1 MASMLR
7 RGSRAAAS
15 RALALGRAESY
26 HSVAAWRV
34 GGPTALLR
42 GVQPGED
49 GGFGG
54 KGPVS
59 DHWGGVRGRG
69 VGAFAGIDK
78 PFALGGAQTRALHAS
93 TPSQGKRD
101 GSVSPTVLEDLLKVP
116 TRSRPRTHRETHR
129 SPKPKPKPNPQNNH
143 SPRSYLFPTPHRQN
157 AQAVGIKE
165 DIDDLM
171 KNNPC
176 HSVSLGEFRTLM
188 ADRGVV
194 DASAQDETLEILQK
208 AGVIVKLDDVVYT
221 NPGQLTRD
229 VLAVL
234 PKVPSYVYGVSDTE
248 LESLEADLAAQEAEV
263 SAAAGKAR
271 WRSNAVVG
279 SGLAFMVTQFVVFLR
294 LTYVEL
300 SWDVMEPISYFAG
313 VFNAILVYIYFMVY
327 KRDFSFDD
335 WSSRMQASYTE
346 SAISKKGIDFEKYK
360 KIARKLRKVP

>member
-1 MASMLR
+1 
-7 RGSRAAAS
+7 
-15 RALALGRAESY
+15 
-26 HSVAAWRV
+26 
-34 GGPTALLR
+34 
-42 GVQPGED
+42 
-49 GGFGG
+49 
-54 KGPVS
+54 
-59 DHWGGVRGRG
+59 
-69 VGAFAGIDK
+69 
-78 PFALGGAQTRALHAS
+78 
-93 TPSQGKRD
+93 
-101 GSVSPTVLEDLLKVP
+101 
-116 TRSRPRTHRETHR
+116 
-129 SPKPKPKPNPQNNH
+129 
-143 SPRSYLFPTPHRQN
+143 
-157 AQAVGIKE
+157 
-165 DIDDLM
+165 
-171 KNNPC
+171 
-176 HSVSLGEFRTLM
+176 M

-194 DASAQDETLEILQK
+194 DANAQDETLEILQK

>member
-1 MASMLR
+1 M
-7 RGSRAAAS
+7 
-15 RALALGRAESY
+15 
-26 HSVAAWRV
+26 
-34 GGPTALLR
+34 
-42 GVQPGED
+42 
-49 GGFGG
+49 
-54 KGPVS
+54 
-59 DHWGGVRGRG
+59 
-69 VGAFAGIDK
+69 
-78 PFALGGAQTRALHAS
+78 
-93 TPSQGKRD
+93 
-101 GSVSPTVLEDLLKVP
+101 
-116 TRSRPRTHRETHR
+116 
-129 SPKPKPKPNPQNNH
+129 
-143 SPRSYLFPTPHRQN
+143 
-157 AQAVGIKE
+157 GIKE

-188 ADRGVV
+188 ADRGV
-194 DASAQDETLEILQK
+194 AATNAQDETLEILQK

-263 SAAAGKAR
+263 SSAAGKAR

>member
-1 MASMLR
+1 MS
-7 RGSRAAAS
+7 G
-15 RALALGRAESY
+15 
-26 HSVAAWRV
+26 
-34 GGPTALLR
+34 
-42 GVQPGED
+42 
-49 GGFGG
+49 
-54 KGPVS
+54 
-59 DHWGGVRGRG
+59 
-69 VGAFAGIDK
+69 
-78 PFALGGAQTRALHAS
+78 
-93 TPSQGKRD
+93 
-101 GSVSPTVLEDLLKVP
+101 
-116 TRSRPRTHRETHR
+116 RSRESINPSRSAVRRRARCTRPRRRRESATAAYRPRCWKISSRYEPDPTHVPIGRPIDR
-129 SPKPKPKPNPQNNH
+129 QIQSQNQNQNPQNNH

-188 ADRGVV
+188 ADRGVG
-194 DASAQDETLEILQK
+194 ATNAQDETLEILQK

>member
-78 PFALGGAQTRALHAS
+78 PFAVGGAQTRALHAS

-101 GSVSPTVLEDLLKVP
+101 GSVSPTVLEDLLK
-116 TRSRPRTHRETHR
+116 
-129 SPKPKPKPNPQNNH
+129 
-143 SPRSYLFPTPHRQN
+143 N

-194 DASAQDETLEILQK
+194 DANAQDETLEILQK

>member
-1 MASMLR
+1 M
-7 RGSRAAAS
+7 
-15 RALALGRAESY
+15 
-26 HSVAAWRV
+26 
-34 GGPTALLR
+34 
-42 GVQPGED
+42 
-49 GGFGG
+49 
-54 KGPVS
+54 
-59 DHWGGVRGRG
+59 
-69 VGAFAGIDK
+69 
-78 PFALGGAQTRALHAS
+78 
-93 TPSQGKRD
+93 
-101 GSVSPTVLEDLLKVP
+101 
-116 TRSRPRTHRETHR
+116 
-129 SPKPKPKPNPQNNH
+129 
-143 SPRSYLFPTPHRQN
+143 
-157 AQAVGIKE
+157 GIKE

-263 SAAAGKAR
+263 SSAAGKAR

>member
-1 MASMLR
+1 MATMLR

-101 GSVSPTVLEDLLKVP
+101 GSVSPTVLEDLLK
-116 TRSRPRTHRETHR
+116 
-129 SPKPKPKPNPQNNH
+129 
-143 SPRSYLFPTPHRQN
+143 N

-194 DASAQDETLEILQK
+194 DANAQDETLEILQK

>member
-1 MASMLR
+1 MS
-7 RGSRAAAS
+7 G
-15 RALALGRAESY
+15 
-26 HSVAAWRV
+26 
-34 GGPTALLR
+34 
-42 GVQPGED
+42 
-49 GGFGG
+49 
-54 KGPVS
+54 
-59 DHWGGVRGRG
+59 
-69 VGAFAGIDK
+69 
-78 PFALGGAQTRALHAS
+78 
-93 TPSQGKRD
+93 
-101 GSVSPTVLEDLLKVP
+101 
-116 TRSRPRTHRETHR
+116 RSRESINPSRSAVRRRARCTRPRRRRESVTVAYRPRCWKISSRYRPDPTHVLIGRPIVHQIQ
-129 SPKPKPKPNPQNNH
+129 KPKPSPQNNH

-165 DIDDLM
+165 DIDDLV

-188 ADRGVV
+188 ADRGVG

>member
-1 MASMLR
+1 MAFMLR

-78 PFALGGAQTRALHAS
+78 PFALGGAQTRALHAA

-101 GSVSPTVLEDLLKVP
+101 GSVSPTVLEDLLK
-116 TRSRPRTHRETHR
+116 
-129 SPKPKPKPNPQNNH
+129 
-143 SPRSYLFPTPHRQN
+143 N

-194 DASAQDETLEILQK
+194 DANAQDETLEILQK

>member
-1 MASMLR
+1 M
-7 RGSRAAAS
+7 
-15 RALALGRAESY
+15 
-26 HSVAAWRV
+26 
-34 GGPTALLR
+34 
-42 GVQPGED
+42 
-49 GGFGG
+49 
-54 KGPVS
+54 
-59 DHWGGVRGRG
+59 
-69 VGAFAGIDK
+69 
-78 PFALGGAQTRALHAS
+78 
-93 TPSQGKRD
+93 
-101 GSVSPTVLEDLLKVP
+101 
-116 TRSRPRTHRETHR
+116 
-129 SPKPKPKPNPQNNH
+129 
-143 SPRSYLFPTPHRQN
+143 
-157 AQAVGIKE
+157 GIKE

-194 DASAQDETLEILQK
+194 NANAQDETLEILQK

-263 SAAAGKAR
+263 SSAAGKAR

-335 WSSRMQASYTE
+335 WSSRMQASYTK

-360 KIARKLRKVP
+360 KIARKLRKVH

>member
-116 TRSRPRTHRETHR
+116 TRSRPRTHREIAKST
-129 SPKPKPKPNPQNNH
+129 KPKPK
-143 SPRSYLFPTPHRQN
+143 SPEQSLTSIVPIPTPHRQN

-300 SWDVMEPISYFAG
+300 SWDVMEPISFFAG

>member
-1 MASMLR
+1 M
-7 RGSRAAAS
+7 
-15 RALALGRAESY
+15 
-26 HSVAAWRV
+26 
-34 GGPTALLR
+34 
-42 GVQPGED
+42 
-49 GGFGG
+49 
-54 KGPVS
+54 
-59 DHWGGVRGRG
+59 
-69 VGAFAGIDK
+69 
-78 PFALGGAQTRALHAS
+78 
-93 TPSQGKRD
+93 
-101 GSVSPTVLEDLLKVP
+101 
-116 TRSRPRTHRETHR
+116 
-129 SPKPKPKPNPQNNH
+129 
-143 SPRSYLFPTPHRQN
+143 
-157 AQAVGIKE
+157 GIKE

-194 DASAQDETLEILQK
+194 DANAQDETLEILQK

-263 SAAAGKAR
+263 SAAAGKAG